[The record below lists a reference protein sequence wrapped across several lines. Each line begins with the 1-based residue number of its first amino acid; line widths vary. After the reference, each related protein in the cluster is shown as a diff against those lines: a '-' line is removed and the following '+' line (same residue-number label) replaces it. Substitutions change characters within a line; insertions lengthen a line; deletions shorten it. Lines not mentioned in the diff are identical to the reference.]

1 MKEKEV
7 DNNLDEGFKGQYF
20 RFFGLGLQNF

>member
-7 DNNLDEGFKGQYF
+7 DNNLDEGFKSQYF
-20 RFFGLGLQNF
+20 RFFGLGFRNF